1 MRITYYARISNQSY
15 SMRGKDVYRSINC
28 LRNYISQSNR
38 QGQMQLVFTKTG
50 EDNVNE
56 IFASLRGTTFQN
68 VQSEK
73 DDEYDIDSEPD
84 EEESVM
90 IQS

>member
-1 MRITYYARISNQSY
+1 
-15 SMRGKDVYRSINC
+15 
-28 LRNYISQSNR
+28 
-38 QGQMQLVFTKTG
+38 MQLVFTKTG

-90 IQS
+90 IQSQIEERKVGDDAMIMSQIS